1 MLIRVTDATEWN
13 GNGVKMPRKYEKF
26 KPPFDFV
33 QKKMDNLKIC
43 KETKNYLFIILKKK
57 FLKRRFRGNIIR
69 SINLQ
74 AKFIEYALLAATL
87 ISLKNLQ
94 TRSIFTNQN

>member
-1 MLIRVTDATEWN
+1 MLIRVTDAKEWN

-43 KETKNYLFIILKKK
+43 KETKNYLFII
-57 FLKRRFRGNIIR
+57 
-69 SINLQ
+69 
-74 AKFIEYALLAATL
+74 
-87 ISLKNLQ
+87 
-94 TRSIFTNQN
+94 

>member
-74 AKFIEYALLAATL
+74 AKLIEYALLAATL

>member
-1 MLIRVTDATEWN
+1 
-13 GNGVKMPRKYEKF
+13 
-26 KPPFDFV
+26 
-33 QKKMDNLKIC
+33 MDNLKIC

-57 FLKRRFRGNIIR
+57 ILKRRFRGNIIR

-74 AKFIEYALLAATL
+74 AKLIEYALLAATL

>member
-33 QKKMDNLKIC
+33 Q
-43 KETKNYLFIILKKK
+43 EKN
-57 FLKRRFRGNIIR
+57 G
-69 SINLQ
+69 
-74 AKFIEYALLAATL
+74 
-87 ISLKNLQ
+87 
-94 TRSIFTNQN
+94 

>member
-43 KETKNYLFIILKKK
+43 KETKNYLFIILKKI
-57 FLKRRFRGNIIR
+57 LKRRFRGNIIR

-74 AKFIEYALLAATL
+74 AKLIEYALLAATL

>member
-13 GNGVKMPRKYEKF
+13 GNGVKMQRKYEKF

-43 KETKNYLFIILKKK
+43 KETKNYLFIIFKKK
-57 FLKRRFRGNIIR
+57 FSKDDSVEI
-69 SINLQ
+69 
-74 AKFIEYALLAATL
+74 
-87 ISLKNLQ
+87 
-94 TRSIFTNQN
+94 

>member
-26 KPPFDFV
+26 KPLFDFV

-43 KETKNYLFIILKKK
+43 KETKNYLFIILKKRI
-57 FLKRRFRGNIIR
+57 LKRRFRGNIIR

-74 AKFIEYALLAATL
+74 AKLIEYALLAATL

>member
-43 KETKNYLFIILKKK
+43 KETKNYLFIIKKK
-57 FLKRRFRGNIIR
+57 ILKRRFRGNIIR

-74 AKFIEYALLAATL
+74 AKLIEYALLAATL

>member
-13 GNGVKMPRKYEKF
+13 GNGVKMQRKYEKF

-43 KETKNYLFIILKKK
+43 KETKNYLFII
-57 FLKRRFRGNIIR
+57 
-69 SINLQ
+69 
-74 AKFIEYALLAATL
+74 
-87 ISLKNLQ
+87 
-94 TRSIFTNQN
+94 

>member
-33 QKKMDNLKIC
+33 QKKTWRFAKKTRTI
-43 KETKNYLFIILKKK
+43 YLSFKKKK
-57 FLKRRFRGNIIR
+57 FSKDDSVEI
-69 SINLQ
+69 
-74 AKFIEYALLAATL
+74 
-87 ISLKNLQ
+87 
-94 TRSIFTNQN
+94 

>member
-57 FLKRRFRGNIIR
+57 ILKRRFRGNIIR

-74 AKFIEYALLAATL
+74 AKLIEDALLAATL

>member
-43 KETKNYLFIILKKK
+43 KETKNYLFIILKKFFSK
-57 FLKRRFRGNIIR
+57 DDSVEI
-69 SINLQ
+69 
-74 AKFIEYALLAATL
+74 
-87 ISLKNLQ
+87 
-94 TRSIFTNQN
+94 

>member
-13 GNGVKMPRKYEKF
+13 GIGVKMPRKYEKF
-26 KPPFDFV
+26 KPLFDFV

-43 KETKNYLFIILKKK
+43 KETKNYLFIIYKKRI
-57 FLKRRFRGNIIR
+57 LKRRFRGNIIR

-74 AKFIEYALLAATL
+74 AKLIEYALLAATL

>member
-33 QKKMDNLKIC
+33 QKKWITWRFAKKPRTI
-43 KETKNYLFIILKKK
+43 YLLLKKK
-57 FLKRRFRGNIIR
+57 NSQKTIPWKYNTLNK
-69 SINLQ
+69 
-74 AKFIEYALLAATL
+74 LASK
-87 ISLKNLQ
+87 ID
-94 TRSIFTNQN
+94 

>member
-1 MLIRVTDATEWN
+1 MLIRVTDAKEWN

-43 KETKNYLFIILKKK
+43 KETKNYLFIILKKNFSK
-57 FLKRRFRGNIIR
+57 DDFVEI
-69 SINLQ
+69 
-74 AKFIEYALLAATL
+74 
-87 ISLKNLQ
+87 
-94 TRSIFTNQN
+94 

>member
-43 KETKNYLFIILKKK
+43 KETKNYLFIILKKI
-57 FLKRRFRGNIIR
+57 LKRRFRRNIIR
-69 SINLQ
+69 PINLQ
-74 AKFIEYALLAATL
+74 AKLIEYALLAATL

>member
-33 QKKMDNLKIC
+33 QKKMDTLKIC
-43 KETKNYLFIILKKK
+43 KETKNYLFIILKKI
-57 FLKRRFRGNIIR
+57 LKRRFRGNIIR

-74 AKFIEYALLAATL
+74 AKLIEYALLAATL

>member
-43 KETKNYLFIILKKK
+43 KETKNYLFIILKKN
-57 FLKRRFRGNIIR
+57 GNIIR

-74 AKFIEYALLAATL
+74 AKLIEYALLAATL

>member
-1 MLIRVTDATEWN
+1 MLIRVTDVTEWN

-57 FLKRRFRGNIIR
+57 FCGNIIR

-74 AKFIEYALLAATL
+74 AKLIEYALLAATL

>member
-43 KETKNYLFIILKKK
+43 KETKNYLFIIKKK
-57 FLKRRFRGNIIR
+57 KILKRRFRGNIIR

-74 AKFIEYALLAATL
+74 AKLIEYALLAATL